1 MMNINKQNL
10 TTNCDVILIGAGI
23 MSVTLGVLLK
33 ELNPNIRI
41 DIYER
46 LDRVAGES
54 SDAWNNAGTGHSA
67 LCELNYTP
75 QDEVGDI
82 NISKAVKIMES
93 FEVSKQFWTYLVSHG
108 YFNAPTDFI
117 NQVPHMSF
125 VTGQEDVEFLRK
137 RFEALQKCH
146 LFEGMEFSDD
156 IKKIRS
162 WIPLIMNERVDNEP
176 VAVTRC
182 EFGTDMNFGELT
194 RNLCKHLKE
203 KHEVE
208 VFLNHEVE
216 TLEQQDDKT
225 WKLRVEDKTTGEE
238 RFVNSQF
245 VFIGAGGG
253 SLRLLEK
260 SDIPEADG
268 YGGFPVSGQWLVC
281 KNEEI
286 IAQHDAKVYGKAKV
300 GTPPMSVPHLDS
312 RVINGKKELLFG
324 PFAGFSTKFLKEGSF
339 FDLPASIT
347 FDNILPMLGVGIH
360 NLSLTKYLIE
370 QVMLSQEEKVEVLRE
385 FIPNARDEDWEIA
398 IAGQRVQVIRKDEEE
413 GGVLEFGTEVVTAH
427 DGTIAALLGASP
439 GASTSVTVMLEVM
452 EECFPEQM
460 KSNEWKEKLEEMI
473 PSFGKHLVDD
483 RDFAIKIRSSSNSI
497 LGI

>member
-1 MMNINKQNL
+1 MKLNKNII
-10 TTNCDVILIGAGI
+10 TDCDIILIGAGI
-23 MSVTLGVLLK
+23 MSATLGVLLK
-33 ELNPNIRI
+33 ELNPDLRI

-75 QDEVGDI
+75 LKEDSSVS
-82 NISKAVKIMES
+82 ISKAIKIMES
-93 FEVSKQFWTYLVSHG
+93 FEISKQFWAYLVGHG
-108 YFNAPTDFI
+108 YFSSPTDFI

-125 VTGQEDVEFLRK
+125 VEGKEDVEYLKK
-137 RFEALQKCH
+137 RFEALQKSH
-146 LFEGMEFSDD
+146 LFEGMEFSEDFEK
-156 IKKIRS
+156 IKS
-162 WIPLIMNERVDNEP
+162 WIPLMMQVRNPEEP
-176 VAVTRC
+176 IAATRT
-182 EFGTDMNFGELT
+182 EHGTDMNFGELT

-203 KHEVE
+203 KYEVDI
-208 VFLNHEVE
+208 FLNHEVE
-216 TLEQQDDKT
+216 TLEQQEDKT
-225 WKLRVEDKTTGEE
+225 WKLRVEHRVTGEE
-238 RFVNSQF
+238 RYVTTQF
-245 VFIGAGGG
+245 IFIGAGGG

-324 PFAGFSTKFLKEGSF
+324 PFAGFSTKFLKEGSY

-360 NLSLTKYLIE
+360 NLPLTKYLIQ
-370 QVMLSQEEKVEVLRE
+370 QVMLSQEEKVEALRE
-385 FIPNARDEDWEIA
+385 FIPNAKDEDWEIA

-413 GGVLEFGTEVVTAH
+413 GGILEFGTEVVTAH

-452 EECFPEQM
+452 EECFPELM
-460 KSNEWKEKLEEMI
+460 NSVDWKEKLAEMI
-473 PSFGKHLVDD
+473 PSYGKSLKDD
-483 RDFAIKIRSSSNSI
+483 ILLTQKVRNNSTEI